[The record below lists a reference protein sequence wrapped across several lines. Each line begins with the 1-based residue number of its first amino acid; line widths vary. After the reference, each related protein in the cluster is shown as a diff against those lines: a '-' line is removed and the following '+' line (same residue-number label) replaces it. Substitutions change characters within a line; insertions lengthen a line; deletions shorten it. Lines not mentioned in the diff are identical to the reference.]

1 MGLPVGV
8 GGGSGVLEDARN
20 ASRVILI
27 QELGGQSVAQCR
39 ETAGSK
45 AYLAHMSIKA
55 IASHVNTEP
64 RGPRAERILWKYRMA
79 GIMKMSSVLPLG
91 VD

>member
-1 MGLPVGV
+1 MGV
-8 GGGSGVLEDARN
+8 GGGDGVLEDPRN
-20 ASRVILI
+20 ASLVTLI
-27 QELGGQSVAQCR
+27 QELGGQSVSQCK
-39 ETAGSK
+39 ETAGGK

-55 IASHVNTEP
+55 IATRVNTEL

-79 GIMKMSSVLPLG
+79 GIMKMSSVLSLR